1 MGNEAPQKRG
11 ATKRTRIGRVELIEP
26 GHNVSRF
33 SVWLGMRRE
42 LAEAADTPGCAAG
55 PAAAAATT
63 ATPAATTAAT
73 TAAATT
79 AAATTAAM
87 PTATATRNLH
97 EVARAFL
104 VEKVERRQ
112 ADVGDFFFAERER
125 LRRRNVQF
133 LRSVNGWYSRC

>member
-63 ATPAATTAAT
+63 ATPAATTAPA
-73 TAAATT
+73 AAATT
-79 AAATTAAM
+79 AAATTTAM
-87 PTATATRNLH
+87 PTATAARNLH
-97 EVARAFL
+97 EVASAFL

-133 LRSVNGWYSRC
+133 LRSVNGRHGRC